1 MKIDKERIK
10 LLLYEIKENAI
21 DLEKMLAEHTDA
33 EISSDT
39 ALIKAIKY
47 TLIEVAEAISLVLQ
61 HILAKEFGQP
71 VKGYVETILRA
82 SELKIISENL
92 SNRLKPFFD
101 FRNSL
106 IHRYWTVKDETLI
119 KNCREGYRDFS
130 VFIEDI
136 ENFLKNQ

>member
-10 LLLYEIKENAI
+10 PLLYEIKENAI

-33 EISSDT
+33 EIISDT

-82 SELKIISENL
+82 SELKIISEDL